1 MSDYYI
7 ICVILLTNLQEV
19 PVVGILRDIPEG
31 AEEACAKVSAECG
44 LKAIEV
50 TMNTPAA
57 TRIIEKLKAAA
68 RPFRI
73 QVGAGTVRNPEDLER
88 ALSAGA
94 EFIVSP
100 NTVKE
105 VIQECAKKGIPSIP
119 GALSPT
125 EVQAAYD
132 FGATCVK
139 VFPVNCVGGPAYIK
153 ALRGPFRDIPLLA
166 CGGVSTENVKEFILG
181 GADLV
186 AFGGSI
192 FKPSLMRE
200 NAWESIARKLSGF
213 IESAKA
219 AQRQKFL
226 PRHTD

>member
-1 MSDYYI
+1 MNF
-7 ICVILLTNLQEV
+7 LTFLQDV

-31 AEEACAKVSAECG
+31 AEEACAKTSAECG

-57 TRIIEKLKAAA
+57 TRIIEKLKNAAK
-68 RPFRI
+68 PLGI
-73 QVGAGTVRNPEDLER
+73 SVGAGTVRNLQDLDS
-88 ALSAGA
+88 ALSVGA

-100 NTVKE
+100 NTVKD
-105 VIQECAKKGIPSIP
+105 VIETCARKNIPSIP

-125 EVQAAYD
+125 EVQFAYD
-132 FGATCVK
+132 AGATCVK

-166 CGGVSTENVKEFILG
+166 CGGVSTENVQEFILG
-181 GADLV
+181 GANLV

-192 FKPSLMRE
+192 FKPSLMWE
-200 NAWESIARKLSGF
+200 NAWESIARNLSEF
-213 IESAKA
+213 IESAVA
-219 AQRQKFL
+219 AQRQKGL
-226 PRHTD
+226 PPRTA

>member
-1 MSDYYI
+1 MNF
-7 ICVILLTNLQEV
+7 LTFLQDI

-31 AEEACAKVSAECG
+31 AEEACAKISAECG

-50 TMNTPAA
+50 TMNTSAA
-57 TRIIEKLKAAA
+57 ASIIEKLKAAA
-68 RPFRI
+68 RPLGI
-73 QVGAGTVRNPEDLER
+73 LVGAGTVRNIQDLEC

-100 NTVKE
+100 NTVRD
-105 VIQECAKKGIPSIP
+105 VIEKCARKNVPSIP

-125 EVQAAYD
+125 EVQTAYD
-132 FGATCVK
+132 SGATCVK

-200 NAWESIARKLSGF
+200 KAWESIARKLSEF
-213 IESAKA
+213 IKTAAA
-219 AQRQKFL
+219 AQRQKSL
-226 PRHTD
+226 LLHTN